1 MFNQEELAILA
12 RQLSAL
18 DASFSLLPEYEESEA
33 LAPMESVLSELSSRM
48 ADNYPYFHPFYLGQM
63 LKPPHPMARLAYSL
77 CLYINP
83 NNHAL
88 DGGRA
93 TSAMEKEAVAE
104 IANMFGWREH
114 LGHLTSGRTFANL
127 EALWIAKMI
136 RPGTSVVASE
146 LAHYTHERI
155 SRVLGME
162 FEKIPCDASG
172 RMDILELEARLRQG
186 NIGTVVVTLGTT
198 AAGTLDPLDAILAL
212 KRKYRF
218 RVHVDAAYGGYFS
231 LCEGLSAAS
240 RGAFEAMAQA
250 DSIVVDPHKHG
261 MQPYGGG
268 CVLFNDPGVGI
279 HYKHDSPYTYFS
291 SDELHLGEI
300 SLECSRAGASA
311 GALWATQKLLP
322 LVAGGAF
329 AAGLQCS
336 RDAAVSLFQ
345 WLEGEADCV
354 TVMEPALDI
363 VLWFVPG
370 TTAQASS
377 ALSQRVFEKA
387 AERNLHLAL
396 ARVPKKLLR
405 DKIAPDSAFWDA
417 DTVLCL
423 RVCLMKPA
431 HKTWLPQIQTHLRA
445 AMNEA
450 VKMRAETTC

>member
-18 DASFSLLPEYEESEA
+18 DASFSLLPDYEESEA

-114 LGHLTSGRTFANL
+114 LGHLTGGGTFANL
-127 EALWIAKMI
+127 EALWIAKML
-136 RPGTSVVASE
+136 RPGTSVAASE

-155 SRVLGME
+155 SRVLDME

-172 RMDILELEARLRQG
+172 RMDVLELETRLQRG

-218 RVHVDAAYGGYFS
+218 RVHVDAAYGGYFT

-240 RGAFEAMAQA
+240 RGALEAMAQA

-261 MQPYGGG
+261 MQPYGCG

-279 HYKHDSPYTYFS
+279 HYKHDSPYTYFQFGRAAFRGDQS
-291 SDELHLGEI
+291 GMLPGRRIGRRALGH
-300 SLECSRAGASA
+300 SKAAAFSGGRGVCRCASM
-311 GALWATQKLLP
+311 
-322 LVAGGAF
+322 
-329 AAGLQCS
+329 
-336 RDAAVSLFQ
+336 FQ
-345 WLEGEADCV
+345 GCRHV
-354 TVMEPALDI
+354 TVP
-363 VLWFVPG
+363 VVRG
-370 TTAQASS
+370 
-377 ALSQRVFEKA
+377 RG
-387 AERNLHLAL
+387 R
-396 ARVPKKLLR
+396 LR
-405 DKIAPDSAFWDA
+405 DGYGACAGYCSVVGARRHCPGQFSLITKG
-417 DTVLCL
+417 V
-423 RVCLMKPA
+423 
-431 HKTWLPQIQTHLRA
+431 
-445 AMNEA
+445 
-450 VKMRAETTC
+450 